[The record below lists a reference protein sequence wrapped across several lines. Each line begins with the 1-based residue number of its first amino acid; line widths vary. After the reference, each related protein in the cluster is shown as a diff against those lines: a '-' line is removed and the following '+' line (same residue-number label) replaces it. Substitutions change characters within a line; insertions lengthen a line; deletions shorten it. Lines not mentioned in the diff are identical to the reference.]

1 MDNLEQQSAD
11 NSQQPE
17 IPNQVNLE
25 TIPNAGEHRYTSAQ
39 AIPDAGERR
48 YTSAQAI
55 PDAGERRYT
64 GVGTLIITT
73 MNNKPCLVLGR
84 EAFKSI
90 KHRGAYMVSIFEEFG
105 GGIQRRRAT
114 LADNACFELREE
126 TSNLLDL
133 TECSQIL
140 EDRGQHFDL
149 PFRDDRIY
157 RLYVINIPEAHTIIP
172 YLQGNRQ
179 IITRALNNPAK
190 GTKSKIKTYLEMDTI
205 KLVSL
210 DAIQRAMMD
219 INNYVCFKA
228 EDTVWNLSAPAAP
241 YRGILKV
248 DSETFLN
255 ERLVQFLGGV
265 FTDEQKKGY
274 DICRWI
280 LTSGQNKLELT
291 KPVKIQ
297 DNYYKFLVGTF
308 TFAPVGYLPRT
319 EPEQEQPETMINEPE

>member
-11 NSQQPE
+11 INQHQPE
-17 IPNQVNLE
+17 HLKTNYHDKQV
-25 TIPNAGEHRYTSAQ
+25 
-39 AIPDAGERR
+39 IPDAGK
-48 YTSAQAI
+48 
-55 PDAGERRYT
+55 RRYT
-64 GVGTLIITT
+64 GVGTLIITAV
-73 MNNKPCLVLGR
+73 NNQPYLVLGR

-133 TECSQIL
+133 TDCSQIL

-157 RLYVINIPEAHTIIP
+157 RLYIINIPDAQTIIP
-172 YLQGNRQ
+172 YIQVNRQ

-228 EDTVWNLSAPAAP
+228 EDTVWNLGAPAPP

-248 DSETFLN
+248 DSDTFLN

-265 FTDEQKKGY
+265 FTDELKKGY
-274 DICRWI
+274 DICRGI
-280 LTSGQNKLELT
+280 LSSGQNKLELA
-291 KPVKIQ
+291 KPVKVQ
-297 DNYYKFLVGTF
+297 DNYYKFLIGTF
-308 TFAPVGYLPRT
+308 TFAPVGYLPRI
-319 EPEQEQPETMINEPE
+319 EPEIDQPNDTDIPENNV

>member
-1 MDNLEQQSAD
+1 MHNLEQHSATRNQQQSENINLKPNPNQSTAM
-11 NSQQPE
+11 QVI
-17 IPNQVNLE
+17 IPNV
-25 TIPNAGEHRYTSAQ
+25 
-39 AIPDAGERR
+39 
-48 YTSAQAI
+48 
-55 PDAGERRYT
+55 GERRYT

-73 MNNKPCLVLGR
+73 VNGQPYLVLGR

-114 LADNACFELREE
+114 LADNASFELREE

-157 RLYVINIPEAHTIIP
+157 RLYVINIPDAHNIIP
-172 YLQGNRQ
+172 YLQVNRQ
-179 IITRALNNPAK
+179 IITRALNHPSK

-210 DAIQRAMMD
+210 ANIQRAMMD

-228 EDTVWNLSAPAAP
+228 EDTIWNLSAPSAP

-265 FTDEQKKGY
+265 FTDEKRKGWE
-274 DICRWI
+274 ICQEI
-280 LTSGQNKLELT
+280 AATGQNKLELA
-291 KPVKIQ
+291 KPVKIH
-297 DNYYKFLVGTF
+297 DNYYKFLIGTF

-319 EPEQEQPETMINEPE
+319 EPEPEQFGESEILESTE

>member
-1 MDNLEQQSAD
+1 MDNLEHKSTSEPLEATEQMQLPH
-11 NSQQPE
+11 QPK
-17 IPNQVNLE
+17 IIQNV
-25 TIPNAGEHRYTSAQ
+25 AVQ
-39 AIPDAGERR
+39 AIPNV
-48 YTSAQAI
+48 
-55 PDAGERRYT
+55 GERRYT
-64 GVGTLIITT
+64 GVGTLLVTT
-73 MNNKPCLVLGR
+73 VGGQPHLVLGR

-157 RLYVINIPEAHTIIP
+157 RLYVINIPDAHTIIP
-172 YLQGNRQ
+172 YLQVNRQ
-179 IITRALNNPAK
+179 IINRALNNPAK

-210 DAIQRAMMD
+210 AAVQRAMSD

-228 EDTVWNLSAPAAP
+228 EDTVWNLATTDLP

-255 ERLVQFLGGV
+255 ERLVQFLGGL
-265 FTDEQKKGY
+265 FTDNQMKGY
-274 DICRWI
+274 EICRDI
-280 LTSGQNKLELT
+280 SLNGSNKLELA
-291 KPVKIQ
+291 KPVKVQ
-297 DNYYKFLVGTF
+297 NSYYKFLIGTF
-308 TFAPVGYLPRT
+308 TFAPVGYLPREEYSKQIDFEAT
-319 EPEQEQPETMINEPE
+319 DE

>member
-1 MDNLEQQSAD
+1 MADLEQQQNASQSAS
-11 NSQQPE
+11 NAESAV
-17 IPNQVNLE
+17 IPNVG
-25 TIPNAGEHRYTSAQ
+25 A
-39 AIPDAGERR
+39 
-48 YTSAQAI
+48 
-55 PDAGERRYT
+55 RRYT
-64 GVGTLIITT
+64 GVGTLILTT
-73 MNNKPCLVLGR
+73 IKGQPYLVLGR

-140 EDRGQHFDL
+140 EERGQHFDL

-157 RLYVINIPEAHTIIP
+157 RLYVINIPDAHTIIP
-172 YLQGNRQ
+172 YLQVNRQ
-179 IITRALNNPAK
+179 IINRSLNNPAK

-210 DAIQRAMMD
+210 SAIQRAMLD

-228 EDTVWNLSAPAAP
+228 EDTVWNLSSPTPP

-248 DSETFLN
+248 DAETFLN
-255 ERLVQFLGGV
+255 ERLVQFLGGI
-265 FTDEQKKGY
+265 FTDEKRNGC
-274 DICRWI
+274 DICRGI
-280 LTSGQNKLELT
+280 AVNEQHRLELS

-308 TFAPVGYLPRT
+308 TFAPVGYAPNSKPDIDIQKESSTLKSL
-319 EPEQEQPETMINEPE
+319 EKDE

>member
-1 MDNLEQQSAD
+1 MDNLAQ
-11 NSQQPE
+11 
-17 IPNQVNLE
+17 
-25 TIPNAGEHRYTSAQ
+25 TIPSNSMEHSLATHETPKMTYGQT
-39 AIPDAGERR
+39 IPDVGERR
-48 YTSAQAI
+48 YTSTPTI
-55 PDAGERRYT
+55 PDVGERRYT

-73 MNNKPCLVLGR
+73 MNGQPYLVLGR

-133 TECSQIL
+133 TECSELL
-140 EDRGQHFDL
+140 ENKARHFDL

-157 RLYVINIPEAHTIIP
+157 RLYVINIPDAHTIIP
-172 YLQGNRQ
+172 YLQVNRQ
-179 IITRALNNPAK
+179 IINRALNNPAK

-210 DAIQRAMMD
+210 VAIQRAMSD

-228 EDTVWNLSAPAAP
+228 EDTVWNLSATQPP

-248 DSETFLN
+248 DSDTFLN
-255 ERLVQFLGGV
+255 ERLVQFLGGL
-265 FTDEQKKGY
+265 FTDDQQRGHE
-274 DICRWI
+274 ICSKI
-280 LTSGQNKLELT
+280 LADDQNKLELT

-297 DNYYKFLVGTF
+297 DNYYKFLIGTF
-308 TFAPVGYLPRT
+308 TFAPVGYLPRLNPDKEVVNELAEET
-319 EPEQEQPETMINEPE
+319 E

>member
-1 MDNLEQQSAD
+1 MDNLEQQYAAS
-11 NSQQPE
+11 SQQQPE
-17 IPNQVNLE
+17 NINPNPNQ
-25 TIPNAGEHRYTSAQ
+25 PAAKQ
-39 AIPDAGERR
+39 AIPNV
-48 YTSAQAI
+48 
-55 PDAGERRYT
+55 GERRYT
-64 GVGTLIITT
+64 GVGALIITT
-73 MNNKPCLVLGR
+73 VNGQPYLVLGR

-140 EDRGQHFDL
+140 EDRGRHFDL

-157 RLYVINIPEAHTIIP
+157 RLYVINIPDAHNIIP
-172 YLQGNRQ
+172 YLQVNRQ
-179 IITRALNNPAK
+179 IITRALNHPAK
-190 GTKSKIKTYLEMDTI
+190 GPKSKIKTYLEMDTI

-210 DAIQRAMMD
+210 ANIQRAMMD

-228 EDTVWNLSAPAAP
+228 EDTIWNLSAPSAP

-265 FTDEQKKGY
+265 FTDENRKGWE
-274 DICRWI
+274 ICREI
-280 LTSGQNKLELT
+280 AATGQNKLELA
-291 KPVKIQ
+291 KPVKIH
-297 DNYYKFLVGTF
+297 DNYYKFLIGTF

-319 EPEQEQPETMINEPE
+319 EPEPEQFAESDILESSE

>member
-1 MDNLEQQSAD
+1 MADLEQLPSTAQTIPAVTTTHK
-11 NSQQPE
+11 QTQL
-17 IPNQVNLE
+17 IPNV
-25 TIPNAGEHRYTSAQ
+25 G
-39 AIPDAGERR
+39 D
-48 YTSAQAI
+48 
-55 PDAGERRYT
+55 RRYT
-64 GVGTLIITT
+64 GVGTLIVTQY
-73 MNNKPCLVLGR
+73 NGQPYLVLGR

-114 LADNACFELREE
+114 LAENACFELREE

-133 TECSQIL
+133 TEYSQIL
-140 EDRGQHFDL
+140 EERGYHFDL

-157 RLYVINIPEAHTIIP
+157 RLYIINIPDAYTMIP

-179 IITRALNNPAK
+179 IINRALNNPAK

-210 DAIQRAMMD
+210 ANIQRAMLD

-228 EDTVWNLSAPAAP
+228 EDTIWNLSTPTPP

-265 FTDEQKKGY
+265 FTDEKIKGY
-274 DICRWI
+274 EICYNI
-280 LTSGQNKLELT
+280 ATNVQKQLELA

-297 DNYYKFLVGTF
+297 DNYYKFLIGTF

-319 EPEQEQPETMINEPE
+319 EPDQSTDKSIEESE

>member
-1 MDNLEQQSAD
+1 MDNLAQTGQSNSMD
-11 NSQQPE
+11 NNPTTQETPKMTYGQ
-17 IPNQVNLE
+17 
-25 TIPNAGEHRYTSAQ
+25 TIPDVGERKYTSAQ
-39 AIPDAGERR
+39 PIPDV
-48 YTSAQAI
+48 
-55 PDAGERRYT
+55 GERRYT

-73 MNNKPCLVLGR
+73 MNGQPYLVLGR

-133 TECSQIL
+133 TECSEIL
-140 EDRGQHFDL
+140 ENQGRHFDL

-157 RLYVINIPEAHTIIP
+157 RLYIINIPDAHTIIP
-172 YLQGNRQ
+172 YLQVNRQ
-179 IITRALNNPAK
+179 IITRALNQPAK

-210 DAIQRAMMD
+210 AAIQRAMTD

-228 EDTVWNLSAPAAP
+228 EDTIWNLNATDAP

-248 DSETFLN
+248 DSDTFLN
-255 ERLVQFLGGV
+255 ERLVQFLGGL
-265 FTDEQKKGY
+265 FTDDQQRGWE
-274 DICRWI
+274 ICRDI
-280 LTSGQNKLELT
+280 ATTGTNKLELA

-297 DNYYKFLVGTF
+297 DNYYKFLIGTF
-308 TFAPVGYLPRT
+308 TFAPMGYLPKQDAEIDRIINSD
-319 EPEQEQPETMINEPE
+319 EQTSLNE

>member
-11 NSQQPE
+11 SNQHQPE
-17 IPNQVNLE
+17 NLKLKNPVNQ
-25 TIPNAGEHRYTSAQ
+25 P
-39 AIPDAGERR
+39 IPDV
-48 YTSAQAI
+48 
-55 PDAGERRYT
+55 GERRYT

-73 MNNKPCLVLGR
+73 MNNQPYLVLGR

-90 KHRGAYMVSIFEEFG
+90 KHRGTYMVSIFEEFG

-140 EDRGQHFDL
+140 ENSGQHFDL

-157 RLYVINIPEAHTIIP
+157 RLYIINIPDANTIIP
-172 YLQGNRQ
+172 YLQVNRQ

-205 KLVSL
+205 KLVNL

-228 EDTVWNLSAPAAP
+228 EDTVWNLSAPAPP

-265 FTDEQKKGY
+265 FTDEKLKGY
-274 DICRWI
+274 EICRGI
-280 LTSGQNKLELT
+280 VSSGQNKLELA
-291 KPVKIQ
+291 KPVKVQ

-308 TFAPVGYLPRT
+308 TFAPVGYLPRY
-319 EPEQEQPETMINEPE
+319 EPEQSEQMIIETE

>member
-1 MDNLEQQSAD
+1 MADLEQQQNASQSAYQSAS
-11 NSQQPE
+11 NAESV
-17 IPNQVNLE
+17 IPNVG
-25 TIPNAGEHRYTSAQ
+25 A
-39 AIPDAGERR
+39 
-48 YTSAQAI
+48 
-55 PDAGERRYT
+55 RRYT
-64 GVGTLIITT
+64 GVGTLILTT
-73 MNNKPCLVLGR
+73 INGQPYLVLGR

-126 TSNLLDL
+126 TSNLIDL

-140 EDRGQHFDL
+140 EDRGRHFDL

-157 RLYVINIPEAHTIIP
+157 RLYIINIPDAHTIIP
-172 YLQGNRQ
+172 YLQVNRQ
-179 IITRALNNPAK
+179 IINRSLNNPAK

-210 DAIQRAMMD
+210 SAIQRAMTD

-228 EDTVWNLSAPAAP
+228 EDTVWNLSSPTPP

-248 DSETFLN
+248 DADTFLN
-255 ERLVQFLGGV
+255 ERLVQFLGGI
-265 FTDEQKKGY
+265 FTDEKRNGC
-274 DICRWI
+274 DICRGI
-280 LTSGQNKLELT
+280 AINEQHRLELS

-308 TFAPVGYLPRT
+308 TFAPVGYAPNSKPDTVIPAEPST
-319 EPEQEQPETMINEPE
+319 EESLEKDE

>member
-1 MDNLEQQSAD
+1 MENLAQQSAD
-11 NSQQPE
+11 NNQQPE
-17 IPNQVNLE
+17 IPQHSQPNQVNL
-25 TIPNAGEHRYTSAQ
+25 Q

-73 MNNKPCLVLGR
+73 MNNQPCLVLGR

-172 YLQGNRQ
+172 YLQANRQ
-179 IITRALNNPAK
+179 VIIRALNNPAK

-228 EDTVWNLSAPAAP
+228 EDTVWNLSASAAP

-265 FTDEQKKGY
+265 FNDDKLKGY
-274 DICRWI
+274 DICRGI
-280 LTSGQNKLELT
+280 LTSGQNKLELA

-308 TFAPVGYLPRT
+308 TFAPVGYFPRS
-319 EPEQEQPETMINEPE
+319 EPEPIINEPE

>member
-1 MDNLEQQSAD
+1 MDNLDHQSTPAHSDASQQSKTNAH
-11 NSQQPE
+11 QL
-17 IPNQVNLE
+17 IPNV
-25 TIPNAGEHRYTSAQ
+25 
-39 AIPDAGERR
+39 
-48 YTSAQAI
+48 
-55 PDAGERRYT
+55 GERRYT
-64 GVGTLIITT
+64 GVGTLLVTT
-73 MNNKPCLVLGR
+73 VNGQPYLVLGR

-140 EDRGQHFDL
+140 EDRGRHFDL

-157 RLYVINIPEAHTIIP
+157 RLYIINIPDAHTIIP
-172 YLQGNRQ
+172 YLQVNRQ

-210 DAIQRAMMD
+210 ASIQRAMMD

-228 EDTVWNLSAPAAP
+228 EDTIWNLSSPAPP

-248 DSETFLN
+248 DPEIFLN

-265 FTDEQKKGY
+265 FTDDKLPGWQ
-274 DICRWI
+274 ICREI
-280 LTSGQNKLELT
+280 ATTGQNKLELA
-291 KPVKIQ
+291 KPVKVH

-319 EPEQEQPETMINEPE
+319 EPEMDRPVGSELSEQNCQHE

>member
-1 MDNLEQQSAD
+1 MADLEQLPSIEQTIPAATTTHKLT
-11 NSQQPE
+11 QL
-17 IPNQVNLE
+17 IPNV
-25 TIPNAGEHRYTSAQ
+25 G
-39 AIPDAGERR
+39 D
-48 YTSAQAI
+48 
-55 PDAGERRYT
+55 RRYT
-64 GVGTLIITT
+64 GVGTLIVTQY
-73 MNNKPCLVLGR
+73 NGQPYLVLGR

-114 LADNACFELREE
+114 LAENACFELREE

-140 EDRGQHFDL
+140 EDRGYHFDL

-157 RLYVINIPEAHTIIP
+157 RLYIINIPDAHTMIP

-179 IITRALNNPAK
+179 IINRALNNPAK
-190 GTKSKIKTYLEMDTI
+190 GTKSKIKTFLEMDTI

-210 DAIQRAMMD
+210 ASIQRAMMD

-228 EDTVWNLSAPAAP
+228 EDTIWNLSAPSPP

-248 DSETFLN
+248 DPETFLN

-265 FTDEQKKGY
+265 FTDDKLKGY
-274 DICRWI
+274 EICNNI
-280 LTSGQNKLELT
+280 ATNGQKQLELA

-297 DNYYKFLVGTF
+297 DNYYKFLIGTF
-308 TFAPVGYLPRT
+308 TFAPVGYLPRS
-319 EPEQEQPETMINEPE
+319 EPEQIDTNQEETD